1 MQAERRRLILQLDQI
16 NSRSPLGTSNTR
28 EAGTDIQIAS
38 SPFPGSDALTV
49 DVLLKE
55 MLKRDG
61 GFSRSWCFSDGLDG
75 GTLEDSNKIDGR
87 VSSGRCDHIDDHM
100 ICADAVLQKIQVSC
114 ANRALCIGPF
124 VCKIHACNIMKLN
137 MHCGLPILAH
147 YPPFLRGPTRGR
159 EC

>member
-100 ICADAVLQKIQVSC
+100 ISADAVLQKIQVGGIIRPAIMCIVVFKSVHYDDDDD
-114 ANRALCIGPF
+114 AYGGLQIRA
-124 VCKIHACNIMKLN
+124 H
-137 MHCGLPILAH
+137 
-147 YPPFLRGPTRGR
+147 
-159 EC
+159 